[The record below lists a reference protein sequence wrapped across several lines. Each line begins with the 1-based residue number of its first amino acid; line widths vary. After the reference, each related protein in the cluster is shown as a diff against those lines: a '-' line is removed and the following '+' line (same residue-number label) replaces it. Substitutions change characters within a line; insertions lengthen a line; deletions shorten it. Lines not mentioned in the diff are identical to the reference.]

1 VPITIVAT
9 PGASDANSF
18 ATLEEADAYLDL
30 RLHADAWVGTED
42 KKRALITATRE
53 LDAMTYQGSRLT
65 DTQALSWPRRGVP
78 DPFPRRLKDATC
90 ELAHELLRAGATDLI
105 APDPLASV
113 VRKRVD
119 VLETEY
125 AHPSQ
130 RQQGIARFPRVTTLL
145 GPLLESATGQVRLV
159 R

>member
-1 VPITIVAT
+1 MAITLDAT
-9 PGASDANSF
+9 PGGATATSF
-18 ATLEEADAYLDL
+18 VTVEYADDYFDL
-30 RLHADAWVGTED
+30 RLHNAAWLGTET

-53 LDAMTYQGSRLT
+53 LDAMAYRGVRAT

-78 DPFPRRLKDATC
+78 DPFPRQLKDATC
-90 ELAHELLRAGATDLI
+90 ELAYELLRAGATDHT
-105 APDPLASV
+105 APDALAAV
-113 VRKRVD
+113 IRKRVD

-130 RQQGIARFPRVTTLL
+130 RQQGVARFPRVMALL
-145 GPLLESATGQVRLV
+145 GPLLESAAGQVRLV